1 MVISEHYVPNTPI
14 ANVTKLSVAFLHVV
28 DNAKTDNSLLAEP
41 DIVYKKQPFILGGDV
56 KFLCAFSISNSF
68 PNLLQ
73 ICTFYTSKTTCQ
85 GKTETK

>member
-1 MVISEHYVPNTPI
+1 MLRQIFSIIQYGYFGTYVPNTPI

-56 KFLCAFSISNSF
+56 KFLCAFSI
-68 PNLLQ
+68 
-73 ICTFYTSKTTCQ
+73 
-85 GKTETK
+85 